1 MRKNRRTDE
10 KLSLRLGTLHTTQ
23 GLTRS
28 LTTKVSSGFSS
39 NPSDSDAAS
48 YVSLLRGDGVRLS
61 LAQTAAIDTFY
72 ITGKAEGWYSK
83 LKRFYFPVWNAAAP
97 SARCLVSGTS
107 GTFSGTISHNSGF
120 VTGNGV
126 NTHFDTGATP
136 SAMGIV
142 TGDALLLRGIHL
154 DDDSVHDA
162 CGVAQTASAQ
172 SLAMLNFQNGG
183 TSYFRQPS
191 NTTGVTM
198 SGQSSYRGIY
208 VGSSTATNARFL
220 LKRTTSG
227 TTVVSSASND
237 TTAIY
242 NHNPHFLARRLP
254 TISNRTKGSEFAW
267 GLGNGLTQAQA
278 EDCSLA
284 IKTLWETVTGLTL
297 A

>member
-1 MRKNRRTDE
+1 MDSFTPTLRPSFEDPFVGVSDE
-10 KLSLRLGTLHTTQ
+10 A
-23 GLTRS
+23 
-28 LTTKVSSGFSS
+28 VSF
-39 NPSDSDAAS
+39 DSDAQT
-48 YVSLLRGDGVRLS
+48 YIDFIEGDGVSLS
-61 LAQTAAIDTFY
+61 SDQKTAIDAFY
-72 ITGKAEGWYSK
+72 TTGKSDGWYSK

-107 GTFSGTISHNSGF
+107 GTFSGTISHNTGF

-154 DDDSVHDA
+154 DDDTVHDA
-162 CGVAQTASAQ
+162 CGVAQTSSNQ
-172 SLAMLNFQNGG
+172 SLAMLNYHSGG
-183 TSYFRQPS
+183 AGTTYYRQPS
-191 NTTGVTM
+191 NTAGVTM
-198 SGQSSYRGIY
+198 TGQGSYRGIY

-227 TTVVSSASND
+227 TTVVSSTSND
-237 TTAIY
+237 TTIIY
-242 NHNPHFLARRLP
+242 NQNPHFLARRLP

>member
-1 MRKNRRTDE
+1 MPG
-10 KLSLRLGTLHTTQ
+10 SLQIGLGIQSVQPFSHE
-23 GLTRS
+23 S
-28 LTTKVSSGFSS
+28 L
-39 NPSDSDAAS
+39 DSDAAA
-48 YVSLLRGDGVRLS
+48 YITLLEGDGVS
-61 LAQTAAIDTFY
+61 VSGAQKSAIDAFY
-72 ITGKAEGWYSK
+72 VSGKSDGWYSK

-107 GTFSGTISHNSGF
+107 GTFSGTISHNAGF

-126 NTHFDTGATP
+126 NTHFDSGSTP
-136 SAMGIV
+136 SSMGIV

-154 DDDSVHDA
+154 DNSTVHDA
-162 CGVAQTASAQ
+162 CGVAQTSSAQ
-172 SLAMLNFQNGG
+172 SLAMLNYAGGG

-198 SGQSSYRGIY
+198 TGQLGPANTGAGSYRGIY
-208 VGSSTATNARFL
+208 VGSSTATNSRFL
-220 LKRTTSG
+220 LKRTTAA
-227 TTVVSSASND
+227 TTVVTNTSND

-242 NHNPHFLARRLP
+242 DQNPHFLARRLP

>member
-10 KLSLRLGTLHTTQ
+10 KLSLRLGTLHATQ
-23 GLTRS
+23 GLTRA
-28 LTTKVSSGFSS
+28 LTTKISSGFSS
-39 NPSDSDAAS
+39 NPSDPDAAS

-61 LAQTAAIDTFY
+61 IAQTAAIDTFY

-107 GTFSGTISHNSGF
+107 GTFSGSISHNSGF

-126 NTHFDTGATP
+126 NTHFDSGATP
-136 SAMGIV
+136 SSMGIV

-162 CGVAQTASAQ
+162 CGVAQTSSAQ
-172 SLAMLNFQNGG
+172 SLAMLNFQGG
-183 TSYFRQPS
+183 GQTYFRQPS
-191 NTTGVTM
+191 NTTGVTL
-198 SGQSSYRGIY
+198 SGQGSYRGIY
-208 VGSSTATNARFL
+208 IGSTTATNSRFL

-227 TTVVSSASND
+227 TTVATNTSND

-242 NHNPHFLARRLP
+242 NQNPHFLARRLP

>member
-1 MRKNRRTDE
+1 MFQFPK
-10 KLSLRLGTLHTTQ
+10 G
-23 GLTRS
+23 S
-28 LTTKVSSGFSS
+28 LTAPLTTAVARPIESSLTGSSSGD
-39 NPSDSDAAS
+39 PDANA
-48 YVSLLRGDGVRLS
+48 YIALLEGDGVS
-61 LAQTAAIDTFY
+61 VSGAQKTAIDTFY
-72 ITGKAEGWYSK
+72 VTGKSDGWYTK

-97 SARCLVSGTS
+97 SARCLVSSTS
-107 GTFSGTISHNSGF
+107 GTFSGTISHNAGF
-120 VTGNGV
+120 VTGNGT

-162 CGVAQTASAQ
+162 CGVAQSSSAQ
-172 SLAMLNFQNGG
+172 SLAMLNFQSGG
-183 TSYFRQPS
+183 DSYFRQPS

-198 SGQSSYRGIY
+198 SGQGSYRGVY

-227 TTVVSSASND
+227 TTVVSSTSND

-242 NHNPHFLARRLP
+242 NQNPHFLARRLP

-278 EDCSLA
+278 EECSLA

>member
-1 MRKNRRTDE
+1 MP
-10 KLSLRLGTLHTTQ
+10 KLGLGLSVARVVA
-23 GLTRS
+23 G
-28 LTTKVSSGFSS
+28 SSID
-39 NPSDSDAAS
+39 PDAAT
-48 YVSLLRGDGVRLS
+48 YIALIEGDGVSLS
-61 LAQTAAIDTFY
+61 GAQKSAIDAFY
-72 ITGKAEGWYSK
+72 VTGKSDGWYSK
-83 LKRFYFPVWNAAAP
+83 LKRFYLPVWNAAAP

-107 GTFSGTISHNSGF
+107 GTFSGTISHNAGF

-126 NTHFDTGATP
+126 NTHFDSGATP

-162 CGVAQTASAQ
+162 CGVAQTSSAQ
-172 SLAMLNFQNGG
+172 SLAMLNFQSGG
-183 TSYFRQPS
+183 QTYFRHPS
-191 NTTGVTM
+191 NTTGVTL
-198 SGQSSYRGIY
+198 SGQGSYRGIY
-208 VGSSTATNARFL
+208 IGSTTATNSRFI

-227 TTVVSSASND
+227 TTVATNTSND

-242 NHNPHFLARRLP
+242 NHNPHFLARRLS